1 MFSSFLS
8 LSSSISP
15 CRSSSK
21 ACSTLTLLNFVTAI
35 SPIRPIALE
44 EKRKVC
50 VFQQTRLHGRV
61 RERDPP
67 VVFPRLSS
75 WPAANSAD
83 FPVLRNGQLRRSSLV
98 GIEFSAEW
106 LLPRSLFNKF
116 SREKSLSSDYPT
128 VSPWKISNFT
138 REYLKKIHKLPKFSP
153 KIIIHFRIISGSD

>member
-128 VSPWKISNFT
+128 VSP
-138 REYLKKIHKLPKFSP
+138 
-153 KIIIHFRIISGSD
+153 